1 MSETVA
7 QCIER
12 VRLLI
17 SGRNRT
23 TLNRLQGAISTSDTT
38 LTCEFPLNRI
48 TQFIH
53 ICVGL
58 EIMHVWSI
66 DQTAKTVVVER
77 AQLGSSAAAHADND
91 LVEVSPRFS
100 RWAIYK
106 AIIDEIRSWPTSIY
120 ETVTWQMDETSGI
133 DSVSIPNSFSD
144 AYGVIDVFKSPRAG
158 EEKWRRMSTVR
169 LIKDLPNG
177 LLMLN
182 LGEEV
187 NLDTTYQVTFA
198 RPFDLSSFALTVD
211 LVDDVGMSDSLLD
224 AIAYGV
230 AARLL
235 VPLEVDRLLM
245 DAQGLPRLAEET
257 AQQAAMQIG
266 VGYLQFRNQR
276 LADESYRL
284 IREHP
289 LRFGI

>member
-1 MSETVA
+1 
-7 QCIER
+7 
-12 VRLLI
+12 
-17 SGRNRT
+17 
-23 TLNRLQGAISTSDTT
+23 
-38 LTCEFPLNRI
+38 
-48 TQFIH
+48 
-53 ICVGL
+53 
-58 EIMHVWSI
+58 
-66 DQTAKTVVVER
+66 
-77 AQLGSSAAAHADND
+77 
-91 LVEVSPRFS
+91 
-100 RWAIYK
+100 
-106 AIIDEIRSWPTSIY
+106 
-120 ETVTWQMDETSGI
+120 
-133 DSVSIPNSFSD
+133 
-144 AYGVIDVFKSPRAG
+144 
-158 EEKWRRMSTVR
+158 
-169 LIKDLPNG
+169 
-177 LLMLN
+177 MLN